1 MIIEQI
7 ILRKTRGDSEAYSR
21 AGLPWFD
28 YYDGDRK
35 AIEGAKALGNIKAVK
50 AIAEAKPEGTWPEG
64 KSKLDDLVKKIKGM
78 NVSDG
83 SW

>member
-1 MIIEQI
+1 MRRFCGPVL
-7 ILRKTRGDSEAYSR
+7 LRVLQ

-35 AIEGAKALGNIKAVK
+35 AIEGAKALGNIKSVK
-50 AIAEAKPEGTWPEG
+50 EIAQAARQDISSEE
-64 KSKLDDLVKKIKGM
+64 KSTIDYLVKQFTGS